1 MRFKKKYD
9 IRNEENRKI
18 ISRGFWR
25 PTAKDYRDIIE
36 DYIRIARIRR
46 GNNLAIS
53 KLQMHLLEDLITH
66 QKILDNLKKQSE
78 SNPQNIEYV
87 KQEIFVQEAILR
99 NLQDIADG
107 IAFRYFE
114 YDRALLHYLGIKPA
128 KGPVR
133 PHPGLIVE
141 LQVWSEAFDYG
152 QAKAIMNDITN
163 YLKIGDVTVFKDSGE
178 IEFIEVKSGKSTR
191 GKERRARLTRQQ
203 NKLEETVKF
212 FNTGITEFDG
222 RDLVIKKIPVALDY
236 KFELIMETVQ
246 KAKECGMSH
255 CVIEDYLIV
264 ECIDCQD
271 AKRSED
277 FIPYFEKHT
286 APVRDEW
293 RKKKDYIFGPLFFH
307 ERLDFSHNLTP
318 ISIWPLDDTTCA
330 DLMMGRL
337 MLTATAN
344 ISEIQRKFEKE
355 GWTIEKSVWQM
366 KKEEIEASGMK
377 SLMTVRKNGFFVEV
391 PPGMLARNIFEFLSP
406 TTLINTF
413 QWNYENTPKD
423 QSGLILMAYEKEK
436 DIWN

>member
-1 MRFKKKYD
+1 MRFRKTYD
-9 IRNEENRKI
+9 LRNKENRKL
-18 ISRGFWR
+18 ISQGFWR

-36 DYIRIARIRR
+36 DYIRVARIRR
-46 GNNLAIS
+46 NNNLAIS

-66 QKILDNLKKQSE
+66 QKILDNLKEQLKLNLE
-78 SNPQNIEYV
+78 HVEYV

-107 IAFRYFE
+107 IAFRYFG
-114 YDRALLHYLGIKPA
+114 YDRALLHYLGMKPTR
-128 KGPVR
+128 GPVR

-163 YLKIGDVTVFKDSGE
+163 YLRVGDVTVFKDNE
-178 IEFIEVKSGKSTR
+178 EVEFIEVKSGKSTR

-212 FNTGITEFDG
+212 FNTGLTEFDG
-222 RDLVIKKIPVALDY
+222 QDLIIKKIPIVLDC
-236 KFELIMETVQ
+236 KFDLVMETIR

-255 CVIEDYLIV
+255 CIIEDYLIV
-264 ECIDCQD
+264 ECIDLQD
-271 AKRSED
+271 AKNSED
-277 FIPYFEKHT
+277 FIAYFEKYT
-286 APVRDEW
+286 KPITNEW
-293 RKKKDYIFGPLFFH
+293 HKKKDHIFGPLFFH
-307 ERLDFSHNLTP
+307 ERLDFSHNLVP
-318 ISIWPLDDTTCA
+318 ISIWPLDDETCA

-337 MLTATAN
+337 MLIATAN

-355 GWTIEKSVWQM
+355 GWTIEKSVFQM
-366 KKEEIEASGMK
+366 KKEEIEASDMK
-377 SLMTVRKNGFFVEV
+377 SLMTVRKDDFFVEV

-413 QWNYENTPKD
+413 QWNYENTPKNQD
-423 QSGLILMAYEKEK
+423 GLVLMDYEKEK
-436 DIWN
+436 DIWD

>member
-1 MRFKKKYD
+1 M
-9 IRNEENRKI
+9 
-18 ISRGFWR
+18 
-25 PTAKDYRDIIE
+25 
-36 DYIRIARIRR
+36 
-46 GNNLAIS
+46 
-53 KLQMHLLEDLITH
+53 
-66 QKILDNLKKQSE
+66 
-78 SNPQNIEYV
+78 
-87 KQEIFVQEAILR
+87 
-99 NLQDIADG
+99 
-107 IAFRYFE
+107 
-114 YDRALLHYLGIKPA
+114 
-128 KGPVR
+128 
-133 PHPGLIVE
+133 
-141 LQVWSEAFDYG
+141 
-152 QAKAIMNDITN
+152 
-163 YLKIGDVTVFKDSGE
+163 
-178 IEFIEVKSGKSTR
+178 
-191 GKERRARLTRQQ
+191 
-203 NKLEETVKF
+203 
-212 FNTGITEFDG
+212 
-222 RDLVIKKIPVALDY
+222 
-236 KFELIMETVQ
+236 
-246 KAKECGMSH
+246 
-255 CVIEDYLIV
+255 
-264 ECIDCQD
+264 
-271 AKRSED
+271 KRSNFINLNNGKNNCRQREIIVDVHQLSLISPNFPVKGTED

-293 RKKKDYIFGPLFFH
+293 HKKKDYIFGPLFFH

-391 PPGMLARNIFEFLSP
+391 SPGMLARNIFEFLSP